1 MFILA
6 EDFEILGFTQE
17 KPVLLYFGGSG
28 VWLNGGNFIIFL
40 SLCQYFYIISK
51 CFCLTFRAVF
61 YKICKI

>member
-28 VWLNGGNFIIFL
+28 VWLNGG
-40 SLCQYFYIISK
+40 K
-51 CFCLTFRAVF
+51 FRGLWASGEEFVF
-61 YKICKI
+61 